1 MAKMKKRKLRWKA
14 SESQQVV
21 GYRLYWAE
29 SGEVGYDSSFTALGN
44 VTEVVLPDDV
54 DGFSPKGG
62 PIEFGVSA
70 VDELGNESDLIT
82 FQAPYQFNIPLAPEE
97 LWIESL
103 DEFHT
108 EGEEPDAEKPPEPIA
123 LFAKNG
129 DTKEETDGLAKSS
142 ERDKTDRIYPTVQ
155 HYGQPDNNRKE

>member
-1 MAKMKKRKLRWKA
+1 MAKMKKRKLRWKT

-21 GYRLYWAE
+21 SYRLYWAE
-29 SGEVGYDSSFTALGN
+29 GEKVSYKSPFAVLGN

-70 VDELGNESDLIT
+70 VDELGNESDLVT
-82 FQAPYQFNIPLAPEE
+82 FAAPYQFNIPLAPEE

-103 DEFHT
+103 DEFPSVDDETDTH
-108 EGEEPDAEKPPEPIA
+108 ESAEPIA
-123 LFAKNG
+123 LFIKGRESGHPGKDDEPALPALE
-129 DTKEETDGLAKSS
+129 DED
-142 ERDKTDRIYPTVQ
+142 DKAYKTIQ
-155 HYGQPDNNRKE
+155 HYGCPEKDR

>member
-14 SESQQVV
+14 SQSQQVV

-29 SGEVGYDSSFTALGN
+29 GGEVGYDSPFTALGN
-44 VTEVVLPDDV
+44 ITEVVLPDDV

-70 VDELGNESDLIT
+70 VDELGNESDLVT
-82 FQAPYQFNIPLAPEE
+82 FQAPYQFNIPLAPGE

-108 EGEEPDAEKPPEPIA
+108 EAEETEGEKPSEPIA
-123 LFAKNG
+123 LFANCDEVKEPVEEQSRPADKG
-129 DTKEETDGLAKSS
+129 DDA
-142 ERDKTDRIYPTVQ
+142 RNYPSIQ
-155 HYGQPDNNRKE
+155 HYGYPDNNGPK

>member
-29 SGEVGYDSSFTALGN
+29 GGEVGYDSPFVALGN

-54 DGFSPKGG
+54 DGFSPKGS
-62 PIEFGVSA
+62 PIEFGVTA
-70 VDELGNESDLIT
+70 VDELGNESDLVT

-97 LWIESL
+97 LWIESV
-103 DEFHT
+103 DEFHAEGESLDEEKPSEPIVLFSKDSDATQAT
-108 EGEEPDAEKPPEPIA
+108 EGLAAPTEKKDDILE
-123 LFAKNG
+123 
-129 DTKEETDGLAKSS
+129 
-142 ERDKTDRIYPTVQ
+142 YPTVQ
-155 HYGQPDNNRKE
+155 HYGHPDNNINK